1 MGGVLLPKRS
11 GYDEKPQAAA
21 SEPAFDVAALAVG
34 TFAAAVATTLAYSS
48 GQAVDVL
55 NDSSLLGIS
64 RFEKSYDNAISCYQE
79 V

>member
-1 MGGVLLPKRS
+1 VGGVLLPKRS

-64 RFEKSYDNAISCYQE
+64 RF
-79 V
+79 